1 MEGVTMKINIRYFG
15 QFRDFTGK
23 REETLEV
30 EEGISVEEMREK
42 VRRMY
47 PKIAAKDEVLVAVNG
62 NFGPLDQV
70 IKAGDDVAFF
80 PPVSGG

>member
-1 MEGVTMKINIRYFG
+1 MKVNIRYFG

-23 REETLEV
+23 REEVLEV
-30 EEGISVEEMREK
+30 KTGITVLEIREH
-42 VRRMY
+42 VRGLY

-62 NFGPLDQV
+62 NFGGLDDV
-70 IKAGDDVAFF
+70 IVETDEVAFF

>member
-1 MEGVTMKINIRYFG
+1 MRIKIRYFG

-23 REETLEV
+23 REEVLEV
-30 EEGISVEEMREK
+30 KKDITVEEIREH
-42 VRRMY
+42 VRGIY

-62 NFGPLDQV
+62 NFGALDDV
-70 IKAGDDVAFF
+70 ITEKDEVAFF

>member
-1 MEGVTMKINIRYFG
+1 MKINIRYFG

-23 REETLEV
+23 REESLEV
-30 EEGISVEEMREK
+30 ADGITVEGIREHI
-42 VRRMY
+42 RSIY
-47 PKIAAKDEVLVAVNG
+47 SKIAAKEEVLVAVNG

-70 IKAGDDVAFF
+70 INATDEVAFF

>member
-1 MEGVTMKINIRYFG
+1 MKVNIRYFG

-30 EEGISVEEMREK
+30 KHGITVEEIREH
-42 VRRMY
+42 VRGLY
-47 PKIAAKDEVLVAVNG
+47 PKIAAKEEVLVAVNG
-62 NFGPLDQV
+62 NFGGLGDV
-70 IKAGDDVAFF
+70 IVETDEVAFF

>member
-1 MEGVTMKINIRYFG
+1 LEINIRYFG

-23 REETLEV
+23 RGETLEV
-30 EEGISVEEMREK
+30 TDGLTVEAIREHI
-42 VRRMY
+42 REIY
-47 PKIAAKDEVLVAVNG
+47 PKIAAKEEVLVAVNG

-70 IKAGDDVAFF
+70 INACDEVAFF

>member
-1 MEGVTMKINIRYFG
+1 MKVNIRYFG

-23 REETLEV
+23 REESLEV
-30 EEGISVEEMREK
+30 ADNITVAGIREH
-42 VRRMY
+42 VRGLY
-47 PKIAAKDEVLVAVNG
+47 PKIAAKEEVLVAVNG

-70 IKAGDDVAFF
+70 INASDEVAFF